1 MEPSGTLR
9 EGWQDLLGAI
19 GLRCWQEKKEPAS
32 SHSDRDPYIPLGLA
46 LLISG
51 WG

>member
-1 MEPSGTLR
+1 MGPSGTLR
-9 EGWQDLLGAI
+9 EGRQHLHGAI
-19 GLRCWQEKKEPAS
+19 GLGRWQEKKEPAS